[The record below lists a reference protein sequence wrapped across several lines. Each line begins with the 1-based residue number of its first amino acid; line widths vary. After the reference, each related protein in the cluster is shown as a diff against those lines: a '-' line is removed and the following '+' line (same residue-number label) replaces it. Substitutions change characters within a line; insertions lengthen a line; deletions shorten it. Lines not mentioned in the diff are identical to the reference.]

1 VHYKQLDL
9 FELYQQYP
17 QHIVENENIVS
28 EININSNVNIID
40 ASKKCTDKF
49 SKKKTTLNSSLI
61 KTAKIYYTGKKFPS
75 TIALNKL
82 YYFMPYIKN
91 KGIRDL
97 YLIRVARIGT
107 RREGFP
113 NNNPDDLRLVFDIQY
128 VNKLFEDYKKI
139 DLKIWRTYTDTN
151 IISLLTDIEEK
162 RSII

>member
-61 KTAKIYYTGKKFPS
+61 KTAKNIIIP
-75 TIALNKL
+75 A
-82 YYFMPYIKN
+82 
-91 KGIRDL
+91 
-97 YLIRVARIGT
+97 
-107 RREGFP
+107 
-113 NNNPDDLRLVFDIQY
+113 
-128 VNKLFEDYKKI
+128 KKI
-139 DLKIWRTYTDTN
+139 SIYHC
-151 IISLLTDIEEK
+151 IE
-162 RSII
+162 

>member
-1 VHYKQLDL
+1 
-9 FELYQQYP
+9 
-17 QHIVENENIVS
+17 
-28 EININSNVNIID
+28 
-40 ASKKCTDKF
+40 
-49 SKKKTTLNSSLI
+49 
-61 KTAKIYYTGKKFPS
+61 
-75 TIALNKL
+75 
-82 YYFMPYIKN
+82 MPYIKN